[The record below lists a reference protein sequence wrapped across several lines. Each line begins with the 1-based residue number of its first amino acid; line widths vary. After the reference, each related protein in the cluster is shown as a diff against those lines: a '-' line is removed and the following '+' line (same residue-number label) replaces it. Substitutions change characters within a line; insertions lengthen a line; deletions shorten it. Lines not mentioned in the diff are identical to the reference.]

1 VSAQGALLFAR
12 YAYPPNEL
20 GYCGPEGA
28 SALLRPDA
36 TAVIERRARQFEGAW
51 CYLEFIAESAGIPDP
66 LDPRVV
72 EAYWVGNELL
82 EDGDPGALV
91 HRLRDRFRG
100 QDGGTWREAAGRAV
114 AHHSFQVYEV
124 YPWARLLASDGN
136 PVALSVLEK
145 CRIRSG
151 VVSRVDGESATV
163 HSRPLLWNGSAWE
176 TGPIREEAVRWSAGG
191 RSTLEGLSPGDRV
204 SLHWDWV
211 CDLLTEDQATLIE
224 SLEARQQGRLTELL
238 SEPSDVARG
247 GRPTSGADR
256 GASRPTTGG
265 PRYSPAS

>member
-1 VSAQGALLFAR
+1 
-12 YAYPPNEL
+12 
-20 GYCGPEGA
+20 
-28 SALLRPDA
+28 
-36 TAVIERRARQFEGAW
+36 
-51 CYLEFIAESAGIPDP
+51 
-66 LDPRVV
+66 
-72 EAYWVGNELL
+72 
-82 EDGDPGALV
+82 
-91 HRLRDRFRG
+91 
-100 QDGGTWREAAGRAV
+100 
-114 AHHSFQVYEV
+114 VYEV